1 MFLRDF
7 LFTNFTSDDVYTNLA
22 KIIHHPQIDAT
33 LDQMKLKYDDDQSSK
48 SIFVCLDTL
57 LQLFRQSIHSPE
69 KSVLSFSNQVLEFV
83 RKYNDELSPIF
94 YLMKTLESLLTDDI
108 QSFSVNLHKLRVNT
122 VTFERY
128 KDLKEKISYIFEKL
142 EEHQLHIYLENIA
155 KNL

>member
-1 MFLRDF
+1 MFLQDF
-7 LFTNFTSDDVYTNLA
+7 IFTNFTSDDVYTNLA

-33 LDQMKLKYDDDQSSK
+33 LDQMKLKYEDDQSSK
-48 SIFVCLDTL
+48 SIFLCLDTL

-108 QSFSVNLHKLRVNT
+108 QSFSVNLHKLRVNI
-122 VTFERY
+122 VTFQRY
-128 KDLKEKISYIFEKL
+128 KDLKEKISCIFEKL
-142 EEHQLHIYLENIA
+142 EENQLLIYLENMA